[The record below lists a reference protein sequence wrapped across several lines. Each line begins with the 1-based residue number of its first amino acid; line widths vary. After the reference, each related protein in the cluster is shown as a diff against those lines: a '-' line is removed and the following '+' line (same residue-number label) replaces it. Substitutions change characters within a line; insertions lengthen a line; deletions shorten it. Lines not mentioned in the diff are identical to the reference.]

1 MLLASTYDQSKYFK
15 ADDLKKDVKLRIRM
29 VTEELV
35 GNGSKQEKK
44 LVVWFT
50 NSTKG
55 LVLNKVNN
63 RALRGPFGDDVAGWE
78 GKLIVLFP
86 TETEMQGRLVPC
98 LRVRIPMPVSTDDQT
113 VKPAALQDD
122 VPPAT
127 KAAKPQVDNTASAT
141 ETAKTPADDID
152 DEIAF

>member
-113 VKPAALQDD
+113 DRKSV
-122 VPPAT
+122 V
-127 KAAKPQVDNTASAT
+127 
-141 ETAKTPADDID
+141 
-152 DEIAF
+152 